1 MRYSILMFGIK
12 WEIEKKLSG
21 KKMYY
26 NPRSALTNYDK
37 LVGFKKKTEIQRVP
51 VVAQQKRI

>member
-37 LVGFKKKTEIQRVP
+37 LVGFKKKKSIQRVP

>member
-37 LVGFKKKTEIQRVP
+37 LDGISNTNILSHSSRG
-51 VVAQQKRI
+51 

>member
-1 MRYSILMFGIK
+1 MFGIK

-37 LVGFKKKTEIQRVP
+37 LVGFKKKKRKTEIQRVP